1 MKIRFAGPAVLTA
14 SMLAAL
20 ATQVAVADE
29 PAPAP
34 LGTDTRAWLQLQA
47 SGNASKGELRPM
59 PGEVADKVYD
69 RYLQSFDN
77 QIPDEFERETF
88 VSGGSG
94 S

>member
-1 MKIRFAGPAVLTA
+1 MKLKFAGPTMAVA
-14 SMLAAL
+14 MVMCAM
-20 ATQVAVADE
+20 QVAVAAE
-29 PAPAP
+29 PQTAPV
-34 LGTDTRAWLQLQA
+34 GTDTRAWLQLQA